1 MTLVAPPTLTTDET
15 FEALFKEARR
25 RRKRRV
31 ETTSVLLLA
40 VIGLVAGLVAST
52 GGAPPKRPRTT
63 RPKQPNGPSAAIV
76 GHVVLRGDGLA
87 GAKFGQ
93 PETVAIDELE
103 GAVGTPLRAVPT
115 NMAGNCTV
123 DSAMQWPTLTAYF
136 FRNSFVGYGTS
147 SLNGYLL
154 DSNVSTVAGLRIGDS
169 LAKARDLY
177 GDALRTTTA
186 QGGAWSV
193 TTPTGTLAGNFTAE
207 VDQSPPL
214 NPRIGDITA
223 GSVGCPAASP

>member
-1 MTLVAPPTLTTDET
+1 VTLVAPPALTTDED

-25 RRKRRV
+25 RRRRRV
-31 ETTSVLLLA
+31 ATTSVLFLA

-52 GGAPPKRPRTT
+52 GGVPPKRPRTT
-63 RPKQPNGPSAAIV
+63 RPSQPDRPSAAIV
-76 GHVVLRGDGLA
+76 SHVVLRGDGLA

-93 PETVAIDELE
+93 PETVAIDEIE
-103 GAVGTPLRAVPT
+103 GAVGTPLHAMPT
-115 NMAGNCTV
+115 NMVGNCTV

-136 FRNSFVGYGTS
+136 SRNSFVGYSTS
-147 SLNGYLL
+147 SLNRYLL
-154 DSNVSTVAGLRIGDS
+154 DSNVSTAAGLRIGDS

-193 TTPTGTLAGNFTAE
+193 ATSTGTLAGNFTAE